1 MKYAFVFALFLSV
14 QAFADEDCQSL
25 PPIAGESVMAL
36 SRDVLQSSQQL
47 YSKVVDLRVRLAGS
61 GDLSVLLNDEGEVE
75 AVRFN
80 YRDKKDVKV
89 LNITAREL
97 NQGLLLEYPAQNG
110 AISPLKLSVVR
121 PPGLDP
127 STGGTFKLEIA
138 TSLDPAKFTSYQIR
152 LGKTGNAWGVSQGS
166 SRVKEVVIHPG
177 VSMLSWDGT
186 FQKIEFKN

>member
-1 MKYAFVFALFLSV
+1 MKYAFVFALLLSV
-14 QAFADEDCQSL
+14 QAFADEDCQNL

-121 PPGLDP
+121 PPGLNP

-152 LGKTGNAWGVSQGS
+152 LAKTGTAWGVSQGS

>member
-1 MKYAFVFALFLSV
+1 MKYALMFALLLSGT
-14 QAFADEDCQSL
+14 AMADDDCQFL
-25 PPIAGESVMAL
+25 PPIAGDGVTNL
-36 SRDVLQSSQQL
+36 SRDVLQASQQL

-61 GDLSVLLNDEGEVE
+61 GDLSVLVNDEGEVE

-97 NQGLLLEYPAQNG
+97 NQGMLLEYPALNG
-110 AISPLKLSVVR
+110 AVSPLKLSVVR

-138 TSLDPAKFTSYQIR
+138 TSLDPAKFTSYQIK
-152 LGKTGNAWGVSQGS
+152 LGKSGNAWGVNQGS
-166 SRVKEVVIHPG
+166 ARVKEVIIHPG
-177 VSMLSWDGT
+177 VSMFSWDGT